1 MRNRL
6 ARTWLAVAAVTL
18 LSAGLASPALAQ
30 GATVISGRVL
40 SSAGAPI
47 EGAAITIPTTRFG
60 TFSKT
65 DGSFVLTANEALT
78 GPQQIVVRRIGFKM
92 ETKTVTIEAG
102 AARVEFVL
110 SAQATQ
116 LVGVTVT
123 ALGILAEKTT
133 IGTSQQTLTA
143 EELTRTQTPSII
155 SSLSGKV
162 SGVQINQTGNM
173 GGSSRIVIRGAGSI
187 LGENQPLFIIDGI
200 PISNADFSSASA
212 GGGRD
217 YGSAAADINPDDIA
231 SLTVLKG
238 PNAAALYGSRAAN
251 GAVIITTKTGRGSAE
266 GTRMTFTSRMTSDQP
281 SVLPTYQNRY
291 GQGFVGEFQY
301 VDGAGS
307 GVNDGADESW
317 GPRFDGQ
324 LIDQFHGL
332 AQPWVAAPNNVSGYF
347 RGGST
352 VSNNISV
359 TTSARGMGARLS
371 ITKENTAGIVPFSS
385 LTKLSGSLGAS
396 AVVNNRLTVNGTLQ
410 FAQTGGM
417 NRPENGYTE
426 GNPLMSFT
434 WFGRQVDTR
443 LLRNQYRNSGSP
455 YGFADGSLYNWND
468 NYHRNPFWQQ
478 EENRAPDSRDRVFTQ
493 LSATYEFN
501 SWLTGLVRA
510 GSDGYRQTTE
520 ERFAAGNIDRANPSF
535 NGGFNVGNSRAKE
548 TNFEGILTA
557 RRSWAS
563 PIGGLDFVVNAA
575 GNIRNNDQFNSG
587 YSTSGILVPGIF
599 NLANAGIAPTFTNAE
614 FHSAVNSAYGSAS
627 ATLNR
632 YWTVEV
638 TGRNDWSSTLP
649 KENAS
654 YFYPSINSSLV
665 LSELFPALTQNGI
678 LSYLKVRGG
687 IARVGS
693 DAGPYLLQTLYNGS
707 SNKFGGLPLY
717 SLSNRSANAALK
729 PEQTTSQEVGV
740 EFSILDERIT
750 FDATYFL
757 KETRNQIIPLTI
769 APATGFS
776 ATTINAGQ
784 ISNRG
789 VELMLTARP
798 LRLSNGFTWTTSV
811 NFSDITS
818 RVDELAPGLS
828 TITIASQWGANIEAR
843 QGQPYGTIFGY
854 DFKRDPA
861 TGQRLLA
868 DGMYQR
874 ADTKSV
880 LGNVIPDWTGGWLN
894 EFKYREFGLSVLLD
908 VQHGGDNFSIGN
920 WWGTYAGVLSGTLK
934 GREVDWDNPGVVAR
948 GIDEATGLAN
958 AVSVTAEDLN
968 HSVYPIHASAVY
980 STGFVKLREVRLNY
994 AVPTSFATRINLR
1007 EMNVALV
1014 GRNLF
1019 TWTSFPNFD
1028 PENSSNATNGGKGF
1042 DMGAMP
1048 TTRSIGLNVTI
1059 TP

>member
-1 MRNRL
+1 MRNRS
-6 ARTWLAVAAVTL
+6 ARTWLRVAAVLSL
-18 LSAGLASPALAQ
+18 LAGLSSPVAAQ
-30 GATVISGRVL
+30 RTTVISGRVL
-40 SSAGAPI
+40 SLAGAPI
-47 EGAAITIPTTRFG
+47 EGASVTMVTGRYG
-60 TFSKT
+60 TVSKA
-65 DGSFVLTANEALT
+65 DGSFVLTVGEALT
-78 GPQQIVVRRIGFKM
+78 GEQQVTVRRIGFKM
-92 ETKTVTIEAG
+92 EQKTVTIVGG
-102 AARVEFVL
+102 AARVDFAL
-110 SAQATQ
+110 TAQATQ

-143 EELTRTQTPSII
+143 EELTRTQTPSFI

-187 LGENQPLFIIDGI
+187 LGENQPLFIIDGV

-231 SLTVLKG
+231 SVTVLKG

-251 GAVIITTKTGRGSAE
+251 GAVVITTKTGRGAAE
-266 GTRMTFTSRMTSDQP
+266 GTRMTFTTRMTSDQP

-332 AQPWVAAPNNVSGYF
+332 AQPWVAAPNNVANFF

-352 VSNNISV
+352 VSNNFSV
-359 TTSARGMGARLS
+359 TAAARGMGARLS
-371 ITKENTAGIVPFSS
+371 ITKDNVDGIVPFAS
-385 LTKLSGSLGAS
+385 LTKLAGSLGAS
-396 AVVNNRLTVNGTLQ
+396 AVVNTRLTLNGTLQ
-410 FAQTGGM
+410 FSQTAGM

-434 WFGRQVDTR
+434 WFGRQVDTD
-443 LLRNQYRNSGSP
+443 LLRRQYRNTGSP

-478 EENRAPDSRDRVFTQ
+478 EENRAPDSRDRVISQ

-510 GSDGYRQTTE
+510 GSDSYRQTTE

-548 TNFEGILTA
+548 SNFEGILTV
-557 RRSWAS
+557 RRSMESAMGS
-563 PIGGLDFVVNAA
+563 FDFVVNAG
-575 GNIRNNDQFNSG
+575 GNIRANDQFNNG

-599 NLANAGIAPTFTNAE
+599 NLANAGITPTYTNAE
-614 FHSAVNSAYGSAS
+614 FHSRVNSAYGSAS

-654 YFYPSINSSLV
+654 YFYPSVNTSVV
-665 LSELFPALTQNGI
+665 LSDLFPSITQNGI

-687 IARVGS
+687 IAQVGS
-693 DAGPYLLQTLYNGS
+693 DAGPYRLQTLYNGS
-707 SNKFGGLPLY
+707 SLKFGGLPLY
-717 SLSNRSANAALK
+717 SLSNTSANAALK
-729 PEQTTSQEVGV
+729 PEQTTSSEGGI
-740 EFSILDERIT
+740 EFSILDERLT
-750 FDATYFL
+750 VDATYFV
-757 KETRNQIIPLTI
+757 KRTRNQIIPLTI
-769 APATGFS
+769 APSTGFA

-789 VELMLTARP
+789 VELLMTAP
-798 LRLSNGFTWTTSV
+798 PVRLANGFTWTTSV
-811 NFSDITS
+811 NFSRIKS

-854 DFKRDPA
+854 DFKRDSA
-861 TGQRLLA
+861 TGQKILA

-920 WWGTYAGVLSGTLK
+920 WWGTYAGVLSTTLK

-968 HSVYPIHASAVY
+968 HSIYPIHAAAVY
-980 STGFVKLREVRLNY
+980 STGFVKLREVRLSY
-994 AVPTSFATRINLR
+994 AVPSSLASRLNLR
-1007 EMNVALV
+1007 EMNLALV

-1019 TWTSFPNFD
+1019 TWTSFPNYD

-1048 TTRSIGLNVTI
+1048 TTRSIGLNISI